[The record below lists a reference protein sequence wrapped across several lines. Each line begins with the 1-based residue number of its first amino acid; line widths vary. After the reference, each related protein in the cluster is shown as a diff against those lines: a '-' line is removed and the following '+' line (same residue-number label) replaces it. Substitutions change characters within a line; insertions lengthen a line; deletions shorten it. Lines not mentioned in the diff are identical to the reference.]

1 MNSEDTLQKIERG
14 TLQLPKQ
21 NQNVDK
27 IIPFG
32 FHIAT
37 EQSHD
42 QDLTCIWQWQIIIW
56 YNQSNYVE
64 SPLGYKSKSKWHLS

>member
-27 IIPFG
+27 IIPFE

-42 QDLTCIWQWQIIIW
+42 QDLTCI
-56 YNQSNYVE
+56 
-64 SPLGYKSKSKWHLS
+64 